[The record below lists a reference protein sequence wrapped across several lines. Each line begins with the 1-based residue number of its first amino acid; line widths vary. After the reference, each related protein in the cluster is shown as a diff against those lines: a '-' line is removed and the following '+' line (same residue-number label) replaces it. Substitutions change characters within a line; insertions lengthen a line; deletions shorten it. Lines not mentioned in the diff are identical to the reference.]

1 MLFINTDLQ
10 ECLNALNLEF
20 DEHKELVKLVKNNS
34 FSGFASTVVF
44 HLKGVNQK
52 ETAQQIAAW
61 LLKHKK
67 AHYRRVFVANNNFIN
82 FEISP
87 QKYLDFLKTKP
98 TFAPKPTKVLIE
110 WVSANPTG
118 ELHLGHVRNAFFGHV
133 LNNLMVFLGFQ
144 TVREYW
150 VNDYGQQARVF
161 GFSVYQALHL
171 QQNIKVTPHPD
182 GYEGELVDSIAKT
195 ITGIPLDKLS
205 FEEFLQQPF
214 LDQLLADCTAKV
226 LEVIKQ
232 DLATIHIHFD
242 SWKFE
247 SQVVKETDYKKL
259 LTQFKDEAHYEKDG
273 AIWLKTTLYGDD
285 KDRVLVRQD
294 NRPSYF
300 GTDVAYHLDKAARGF
315 DLLYDIWGSDHE
327 GHIKRMHCVYEG
339 LKIHQKCQLK
349 ITALQL
355 VMLYKNKEIVR
366 LSKRAG
372 NVITIKQMLQMLSE
386 DAARWF
392 MLSQTNNSIIKIDLD
407 TANLQNSSNPVY
419 YVQYAYARM
428 CSVLKV
434 VDQAALAQVNDCSL
448 LTHEKE
454 IVLLD
459 QLVYF
464 KSLLEKVQVSHEL
477 HLLTNYLYE
486 TATLFHSWYKACK
499 INDPAQYNLT
509 QQRLLLL
516 QSLHHVFGQLLQI
529 LNITAPQQM

>member
-226 LEVIKQ
+226 LK
-232 DLATIHIHFD
+232 
-242 SWKFE
+242 
-247 SQVVKETDYKKL
+247 
-259 LTQFKDEAHYEKDG
+259 
-273 AIWLKTTLYGDD
+273 
-285 KDRVLVRQD
+285 
-294 NRPSYF
+294 
-300 GTDVAYHLDKAARGF
+300 
-315 DLLYDIWGSDHE
+315 
-327 GHIKRMHCVYEG
+327 
-339 LKIHQKCQLK
+339 
-349 ITALQL
+349 
-355 VMLYKNKEIVR
+355 
-366 LSKRAG
+366 
-372 NVITIKQMLQMLSE
+372 
-386 DAARWF
+386 
-392 MLSQTNNSIIKIDLD
+392 
-407 TANLQNSSNPVY
+407 
-419 YVQYAYARM
+419 
-428 CSVLKV
+428 
-434 VDQAALAQVNDCSL
+434 
-448 LTHEKE
+448 
-454 IVLLD
+454 
-459 QLVYF
+459 
-464 KSLLEKVQVSHEL
+464 
-477 HLLTNYLYE
+477 
-486 TATLFHSWYKACK
+486 
-499 INDPAQYNLT
+499 
-509 QQRLLLL
+509 
-516 QSLHHVFGQLLQI
+516 
-529 LNITAPQQM
+529 